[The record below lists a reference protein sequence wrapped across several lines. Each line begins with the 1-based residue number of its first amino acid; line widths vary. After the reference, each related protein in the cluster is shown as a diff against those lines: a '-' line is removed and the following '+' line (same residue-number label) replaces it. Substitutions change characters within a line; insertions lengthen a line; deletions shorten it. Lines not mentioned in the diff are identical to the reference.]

1 MIKRE
6 THLFH
11 TQVSLQ
17 EYLDQMGDDETLAQ
31 YAVYDGMHY
40 IITETTITDEE
51 AKQLRIKELEKQL
64 DECNTKYNKEIE
76 ECERYM
82 YDCKV
87 QLKFKKSY
95 YWQKCRD
102 ELIEEYNKEQRKLT
116 KQLDKLK
123 YPDYTGFIE

>member
-1 MIKRE
+1 MKKKTLKELVGPIHAIKYVE
-6 THLFH
+6 SLDDNTTVLTHS
-11 TQVSLQ
+11 VN
-17 EYLDQMGDDETLAQ
+17 
-31 YAVYDGMHY
+31 GMTHY

-87 QLKFKKSY
+87 QLNFENSY

-102 ELIEEYNKEQRKLT
+102 ELIEEFNAKQRDLT
-116 KQLDKLK
+116 KELDKLNQSC
-123 YPDYTGFIE
+123 

>member
-6 THLFH
+6 AHLFH

-17 EYLDQMGDDETLAQ
+17 EYLDQMGDDESLAQ
-31 YAVYDGMHY
+31 YTVYDGMHY

-64 DECNTKYNKEIE
+64 DECNAKYEKEIE

-87 QLKFKKSY
+87 QLKFENSY
-95 YWQKCRD
+95 YWKKCRD
-102 ELIEEYNKEQRKLT
+102 ELIEEHKAEQNKLT
-116 KQLDKLK
+116 KELAKL
-123 YPDYTGFIE
+123 TN

>member
-6 THLFH
+6 AHLFH
-11 TQVSLQ
+11 TQVALQ
-17 EYLDQMGDDETLAQ
+17 EYLDQMGEDERLAQ
-31 YAVYDGMHY
+31 YTVYDGMHY

-64 DECNTKYNKEIE
+64 DECNAKYEKEIE

-87 QLKFKKSY
+87 QLNFKNSY

-102 ELIEEYNKEQRKLT
+102 ELIEEHKAEQNKLT
-116 KQLDKLK
+116 KELAKL
-123 YPDYTGFIE
+123 TN